1 MISMSYD
8 FLCILVDVISF
19 HQFVNACLF
28 QKIARNVCRFLA
40 SVPKELMV
48 QDVDFWGNI
57 LTTKYALEHLR
68 RTRGQVVVTCSVGAF
83 VPYPKQSFYNVSPRI
98 HQQT

>member
-1 MISMSYD
+1 MQIPLQVYLIKSS
-8 FLCILVDVISF
+8 C
-19 HQFVNACLF
+19 
-28 QKIARNVCRFLA
+28 
-40 SVPKELMV
+40 MV

-57 LTTKYALEHLR
+57 LTTKYALEHLG

-98 HQQT
+98 HQ